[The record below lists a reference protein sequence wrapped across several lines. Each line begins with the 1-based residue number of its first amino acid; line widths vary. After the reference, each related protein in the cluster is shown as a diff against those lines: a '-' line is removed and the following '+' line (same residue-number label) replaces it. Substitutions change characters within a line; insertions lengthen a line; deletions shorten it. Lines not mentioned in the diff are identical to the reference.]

1 MIYKILRLLLSV
13 FCFILVFYLFEAIN
27 YLSLFNSILNFGLG
41 NFIILIALNL
51 LSLAI
56 LFIRFSTLIE
66 QLKISFSKK
75 IFVVFNSNLFNILPI
90 PGFVEA
96 VKYNDI
102 KFLAGKEN
110 SFYIVLLEKL
120 SSILIYFSFIFCF
133 YLFLNLNF
141 FFFLIGIFIL
151 FFLFIYSFKYKYN
164 IFYIGYIF
172 QKLSFYYRNFNRI
185 LAQVFIYSFIMQFIS
200 IIVSLYVFYILGI
213 LNLDNLLK
221 GIFVI
226 ILSNFISSIPV
237 SILGFGIRDLS
248 YIFLGTYFLA
258 IPHDISIL
266 ATSILNILV
275 IFNQLVCFIIS
286 LFFFYKKSLIRTIS

>member
-1 MIYKILRLLLSV
+1 M
-13 FCFILVFYLFEAIN
+13 
-27 YLSLFNSILNFGLG
+27 
-41 NFIILIALNL
+41 ALNL

-56 LFIRFSTLIE
+56 LFIRFSTFIE
-66 QLKISFSKK
+66 KLKISSSKR

-102 KFLAGKEN
+102 KFFAGKEN

-141 FFFLIGIFIL
+141 FFLICIFIF
-151 FFLFIYSFKYKYN
+151 FFLLIYSFKYKYN

-172 QKLSFYYRNFNRI
+172 QKLSFYYRNFNKV
-185 LAQVFIYSFIMQFIS
+185 LAQVFICSFIMQFIS
-200 IIVSLYVFYILGI
+200 IIVSLYIFYIFGI
-213 LNLDNLLK
+213 LNLDNLSK

-266 ATSILNILV
+266 TTSILNILV
-275 IFNQLVCFIIS
+275 IFNQLVCFILS
-286 LFFFYKKSLIRTIS
+286 LFFFYKKSLIRTIN

>member
-41 NFIILIALNL
+41 NFIILMALNL

-102 KFLAGKEN
+102 KFFAGKEN

-133 YLFLNLNF
+133 YLFLNFNF
-141 FFFLIGIFIL
+141 FFFLNWHIYFIFLIH
-151 FFLFIYSFKYKYN
+151 LFI
-164 IFYIGYIF
+164 
-172 QKLSFYYRNFNRI
+172 
-185 LAQVFIYSFIMQFIS
+185 
-200 IIVSLYVFYILGI
+200 
-213 LNLDNLLK
+213 
-221 GIFVI
+221 
-226 ILSNFISSIPV
+226 
-237 SILGFGIRDLS
+237 
-248 YIFLGTYFLA
+248 
-258 IPHDISIL
+258 
-266 ATSILNILV
+266 
-275 IFNQLVCFIIS
+275 
-286 LFFFYKKSLIRTIS
+286 

>member
-1 MIYKILRLLLSV
+1 
-13 FCFILVFYLFEAIN
+13 
-27 YLSLFNSILNFGLG
+27 LFNNILNFGLG
-41 NFIILIALNL
+41 NFIILIALNV
-51 LSLAI
+51 LSLVI
-56 LFIRFSTLIE
+56 LFFRFSTLIE

-120 SSILIYFSFIFCF
+120 SSIIIYFFFIFCF

-141 FFFLIGIFIL
+141 FFFLIGIFIIL
-151 FFLFIYSFKYKYN
+151 LLFIYSYKYKYN

-172 QKLSFYYRNFNRI
+172 QKLSFYYGNFNKI
-185 LAQVFIYSFIMQFIS
+185 LAKVFIYSFIMQFIS
-200 IIVSLYVFYILGI
+200 IIVSLYVFYILGV
-213 LNLDNLLK
+213 LNLDNLSK
-221 GIFVI
+221 GIFII
-226 ILSNFISSIPV
+226 ILSNFISSIPI

-248 YIFLGTYFLA
+248 YFFLGTYFLS
-258 IPHDISIL
+258 IPHDISLL
-266 ATSILNILV
+266 ATTILNILV

-286 LFFFYKKSLIRTIS
+286 LFFFYKKSRIRTIS